1 MGVPLR
7 PGLFSLSPTVVWDPL
22 LRVLL
27 PAWTCLFVVVAA
39 DPVRED
45 VVDLVLAPAV
55 VGVTPVIAAATLGA
69 RPVPLVEGV
78 LIEIL
83 PRGSVVVVRRAA
95 RGLTLRGR
103 NVRRLV
109 TYRFSPFR
117 SYSLSF
123 LSVKPDFICTVITFT
138 GAEEVARSQES

>member
-1 MGVPLR
+1 MGVLLH
-7 PGLFSLSPTVVWDPL
+7 PGLFSLSPTVVWDTL

-69 RPVPLVEGV
+69 RLVPLVEDA
-78 LIEIL
+78 LIGIL
-83 PRGSVVVVRRAA
+83 PRGPVVAVRRAA

-103 NVRRLV
+103 SVKRLV
-109 TYRFSPFR
+109 TYRFSSFR
-117 SYSLSF
+117 NYSPLV
-123 LSVKPDFICTVITFT
+123 LSVEPDFICTVITFT
-138 GAEEVARSQES
+138 GAEEIARSQES